1 MKLCINCKHYL
12 ADPVFPDQ
20 ARYSRCGFDHPK
32 SPVDG
37 QLVPFDYLP
46 YCNIARK
53 YEQKG
58 DCTIGGNNFEEKTNV

>member
-12 ADPVFPDQ
+12 ADPAFPEKT
-20 ARYSRCGFDHPK
+20 RFSRCGFDRPK

-37 QLVPFDYLP
+37 QPREFDLLI

-53 YEQKG
+53 YG
-58 DCTIGGNNFEEKTNV
+58 DVCSIEGNNFEEANNV